1 MKFGFAVVLL
11 FLSTLL
17 FCISLKWSRVVKE
30 KFTRNSI
37 WANNSGVSPLTLTSF
52 GDDDVADSS
61 LESSEQD
68 ALGDTLG
75 ALKI

>member
-17 FCISLKWSRVVKE
+17 FCISLKLSSVVKE
-30 KFTRNSI
+30 NPLKNSI
-37 WANNSGVSPLTLTSF
+37 WANDSGVTFLGGF
-52 GDDDVADSS
+52 GDDLQSS

-68 ALGDTLG
+68 ALGDVLG
-75 ALKI
+75 AL